1 MVICSSTAADHPS
14 GPRFGEHATKAL
26 LEFLRNGATDNAVG
40 GLWQRQIGALAL
52 IAGLIL
58 LSQIALQWS
67 LAGQQHDARVI
78 ATAARQVTLGERI
91 IKASYRLTGVGST
104 ETRRTAQEELQQA
117 LAEFQRAHAGLQHG
131 SDELGLPGTN
141 SIEVV
146 RLFSAIE
153 SDYQIS
159 VAAAM
164 TVAATSNQMGEFHQ
178 AVQRLS
184 EHAPALLS
192 GMNAIVTAYENDAQ
206 QRVSRPRWLGV
217 GFALLTLV
225 VLVLV
230 ARWVLEP
237 AIRRLRRDVE
247 DNELRATEMETLFS
261 ASPSALFEVD
271 ANSLVIVR
279 GSDKAKLLLGCPADD
294 FIGHPLSSFFDAR
307 LEINKSFLQRLR
319 AGEAFDEQQ
328 VLLIDAR
335 QNATEGLA
343 SMRLCAESKQRQYL
357 IGVTDITKARR
368 DGSGPAATQ
377 NP

>member
-1 MVICSSTAADHPS
+1 M
-14 GPRFGEHATKAL
+14 
-26 LEFLRNGATDNAVG
+26 LEFRRFGATDNAAD
-40 GLWQRQIGALAL
+40 GLRIRQISALAL
-52 IAGLIL
+52 IGGLIL

-67 LAGQQHDARVI
+67 LAGQQHDAHVI
-78 ATAARQVTLGERI
+78 AVAARQATLGQRI

-104 ETRRTAQEELQQA
+104 ETRRATQEELQQA
-117 LAEFQRAHAGLQHG
+117 LAELRRAHAGLQHG

-141 SIEVV
+141 SSEVIH
-146 RLFSAIE
+146 LFGAIE

-164 TVAATSNQMGEFHQ
+164 TVAATTDQMGEFHQ

-184 EHAPALLS
+184 EHGPMLLN
-192 GMNAIVTAYENDAQ
+192 GLNAIATEYENEAR
-206 QRVSRPRWLGV
+206 QRVSRTRWIGV
-217 GFALLTLV
+217 GFALLTLLA
-225 VLVLV
+225 LVSV

-237 AIRRLRRDVE
+237 ASLRLRRDME
-247 DNELRATEMETLFS
+247 QRDLHATEMENLFS

-271 ANSLVIVR
+271 ANSLAIVR
-279 GSDKAKLLLGCPADD
+279 GSDKAKMLLGCAADD

-343 SMRLCAESKQRQYL
+343 SVRPCTQSKHRGYL
-357 IGVTDITKARR
+357 IGITDITKTRR
-368 DGSGPAATQ
+368 G
-377 NP
+377 